1 MNAGSF
7 RRAPRG
13 ATWLVVALAAFVL
26 FVGLVV
32 PVSAVFI
39 LGLSKGAGAFVD
51 AISTEA
57 TLSAVRL
64 TVVAVAISVPLNT
77 LLGVSAAWALTRFEF
92 RGKALLSALIDLPLS
107 VSPVVAGL
115 MLVLLFGARGLF
127 GPWLAAHDLK
137 VVYATPGI
145 VLATLFVTFPYVA
158 RELVPVMEAVGRDEE
173 LAALALGA
181 RGLQILRR
189 VTLPNVRWGLFH
201 GIVVCT
207 ARAVGEF
214 GAVSVVSGHIRG
226 ETTTLPLHVEILQN
240 EYDQAGAF
248 AVASL
253 VSLVGLAS
261 LLAKKFLEGRVAAPE
276 ARR

>member
-1 MNAGSF
+1 MNAPDLRQRPS
-7 RRAPRG
+7 G
-13 ATWLVVALAAFVL
+13 AAWLGIAAAFLVVGLL
-26 FVGLVV
+26 LVV
-32 PVSAVFI
+32 PVLSVFAVAF
-39 LGLSKGAGAFVD
+39 SKGVD
-51 AISTEA
+51 AFLAAVSDEA

-64 TVVAVAISVPLNT
+64 TLLAVAFAVPANALFG
-77 LLGVSAAWALTRFEF
+77 LSAAWALTKFDF
-92 RGKALLSALIDLPLS
+92 RGKALLAALVDLPLS

-115 MLVLLFGARGLF
+115 LFVMLFGARGLF
-127 GPWLAAHDLK
+127 GPWFVAHGLQ
-137 VVYATPGI
+137 VVYAPPGI
-145 VLATLFVTFPYVA
+145 VLATVFVTFPYVA
-158 RELVPVMEAVGRDEE
+158 RELVPLMEAIGRDEE

-181 RGLQILRR
+181 RGWHLLRR

-201 GIVVCT
+201 GVVVCT

-253 VSLVGLAS
+253 VTTVGLVSLV
-261 LLAKKFLEGRVAAPE
+261 AKKWFE
-276 ARR
+276 ARLARTEAGR